1 MQAVAPTQPTSKVA
15 LWAGRVITALVVLF
29 FIFDGVTKVIK
40 IPQVIEASVQ
50 LGYTESQIV
59 GIGILLLVC
68 TAIYLLPQTTVLGAI
83 LLTGYMGGAIAT
95 HVNAESGLFP
105 ISFSAAFGVLVWLG
119 LYLRA
124 PRLHALLP
132 LKKSE

>member
-1 MQAVAPTQPTSKVA
+1 MQAVTPAQPTSKVA

-29 FIFDGVTKVIK
+29 FIFDGVTKVIR

-95 HVNAESGLFP
+95 HVNAESGLLP

>member
-1 MQAVAPTQPTSKVA
+1 MQAVTPAQPTSKVA

-119 LYLRA
+119 LYLRT

>member
-1 MQAVAPTQPTSKVA
+1 MQSVAPTQPTSKFA
-15 LWAGRVITALVVLF
+15 LWAGRIITALVVLF
-29 FIFDGVTKVIK
+29 FLFDGVTKAIK
-40 IPQVIEASVQ
+40 VPQVIEASTQ
-50 LGYTESQIV
+50 LGYTESQIM

-68 TAIYLLPQTTVLGAI
+68 TAIYLLPQTAVLGAI

-105 ISFSAAFGVLVWLG
+105 ISFSAIFGVLVWLG
-119 LYLRA
+119 LYLRE
-124 PRLHALLP
+124 PRLHALVP

>member
-119 LYLRA
+119 LYLRT

>member
-29 FIFDGVTKVIK
+29 FIFDGVTKVIR

>member
-29 FIFDGVTKVIK
+29 FIFDGVTKVIR

-119 LYLRA
+119 LYLRT